1 MTSKPSEAAQK
12 YVPSVIT
19 MQKIIIAT
27 RGHFYRFFQPSSS
40 LRINVKL
47 KSKNKI
53 ELAICI
59 PWSWSRLW
67 SVLWLQLPNLG
78 AEATAGGDGQ
88 ILHENEQNKE
98 GWRRLEPSCVC
109 SICWLLMC
117 NPYKFMDTRSHHRH
131 KPHNSSI

>member
-1 MTSKPSEAAQK
+1 
-12 YVPSVIT
+12 
-19 MQKIIIAT
+19 MQQIIIAT
-27 RGHFYRFFQPSSS
+27 RGHFYRFFQPSSL

-78 AEATAGGDGQ
+78 AEATASGDGQ